1 MMQRYL
7 FPLALLAVLSCRQ
20 DPPAPA
26 ITTTIK
32 LDELALP
39 SDSVAVLHW
48 STLNNPD
55 FESYTVVCKEDPTD
69 PPPQFSV
76 FTTTKPTDATCT
88 HRWVPYTD
96 YVQYQVIGRL
106 TSGQT
111 IESNIVTYQRPQI
124 KTFDAPVFHVLFE
137 DQSRR
142 LLFFGSDG
150 KVVQYDVASGQ
161 VRKSLDLGV
170 ATAYASFG
178 TYQGVRELYVPC
190 KDGRV
195 LIFNAA
201 TLDPITEIVT
211 GGGYL
216 ADVLALN
223 NLLYV
228 SSYYS
233 TAISQLA
240 VFDRATKRLVT
251 QTGAVNFSGTRLYP
265 VPAVPN
271 SFIGVT
277 LGLTPC
283 DQALYQFSAA
293 GRFLSKT
300 PDKYHADYPLDPL
313 LFEFLPGGNRY
324 ISGEQAGIYTRN
336 MDYVASLDAGK
347 SRFTSFG
354 SDASRNL
361 LYAGAVSR
369 QVKVFSLSDYAP
381 VRQFKTRVY
390 PLKLF
395 KDPAGGML
403 SVSTRYLVEN
413 YFYSPRYEQAA
424 VYVDHVN

>member
-7 FPLALLAVLSCRQ
+7 FPLVLLALLSCRQ
-20 DPPAPA
+20 DAPAPA

-55 FESYTVVCKEDPTD
+55 FESYTVVCKEAPTD
-69 PPPQFSV
+69 PPPQFPV
-76 FTTTKPTDATCT
+76 FTTTKQADATCT
-88 HRWVPYTD
+88 HQWVPYTD

-111 IESNIVTYQRPQI
+111 IESNIVTYRRPQI
-124 KTFDAPVFHVLFE
+124 KTFMAPVFHVLFE

-161 VRKSLDLGV
+161 VRKSLDLGG
-170 ATAYASFG
+170 AISYASFG

-190 KDGRV
+190 KDGRL
-195 LIFNAA
+195 LIFNAT
-201 TLDPITEIVT
+201 TLDPITEIAT

-216 ADVLALN
+216 ADVLAFHD
-223 NLLYV
+223 LLYL

-233 TAISQLA
+233 SAISQLA

-251 QTGAVNFSGTRLYP
+251 QTGSVNYSGTRLYP

-271 SFIGVT
+271 AFIGVT

-293 GRFLSKT
+293 GSFLSKT

-336 MDYVASLDAGK
+336 MEYVASLDAGK
-347 SRFTSFG
+347 SHFTSFG
-354 SDASRNL
+354 FDASRNL
-361 LYAGAVSR
+361 LYAGSVSR
-369 QVKVFSLSDYAP
+369 LVKVFSLADYAP

-424 VYVDHVN
+424 VYIDQVN